1 MNTFAPEEFPAWLR
15 HLAAMVGI
23 FKKPGY
29 QLKADNTDKFDALE
43 KAPYSQLRQNI
54 LNGDLLFCGGNY
66 AFSKVI
72 RYFSGGSRVSH
83 IGIVYWW
90 NGRLMLLESVEND
103 GVRIV
108 PVSQYLYNYENS
120 NNPYDGRIYLAR
132 DTRLYRTHESMRNQ
146 QVDRLLTQAASLLN
160 KKFGFWDVVVFFW
173 KGATGRGTYHVN
185 DYFLCSEFVTKC
197 FDLIELKY
205 PDDGSG
211 FITPEHI
218 AGAPSVNALC
228 EIIRD

>member
-1 MNTFAPEEFPAWLR
+1 MNTFNPNEFPAWLR
-15 HLAAMVGI
+15 YLAAAVSI

-29 QLKADNTDKFDALE
+29 QLKADNTDKLDTLAKE
-43 KAPYSQLRQNI
+43 PYSQLRRNI
-54 LNGDLLFCGGNY
+54 MNGDLLFCGGNY

-90 NGRLMLLESVEND
+90 NSRLMLLESVESD

-108 PVSQYLYNYENS
+108 PVSQYLENYENS
-120 NNPYDGRIYLAR
+120 NRPYDGRIYLAR
-132 DTRLYRTHESMRNQ
+132 DTRLYRTNQSVRNP
-146 QVDRLLTQAASLLN
+146 QVDALLNQAASLLN
-160 KKFGFWDVVVFFW
+160 KNFGFWDVVVFFW
-173 KGATGRGTYHVN
+173 KGATGRGTYQVN
-185 DYFLCSEFVTKC
+185 DYFLCSEFVAKC
-197 FDLIELKY
+197 FDLIGLQC

-218 AGAPSVNALC
+218 AGAPEVNAIC
-228 EIIRD
+228 EIVRD